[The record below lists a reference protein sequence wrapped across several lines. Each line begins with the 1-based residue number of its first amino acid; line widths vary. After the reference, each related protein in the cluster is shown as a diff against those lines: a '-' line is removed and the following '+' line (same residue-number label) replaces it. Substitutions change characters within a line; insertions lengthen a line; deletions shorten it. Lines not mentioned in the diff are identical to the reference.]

1 MWKFAIPASLALAVG
16 GALAGQVPPPRPPD
30 DPNPPRT
37 SPQDTT
43 TSQPTAAPQA
53 RKAKQV
59 LGSKVSLQGGVSIGT
74 VDDIIFSDAGHV
86 DYLVIIN
93 EGKYVIV
100 PWQAAKFDFEKQ
112 TASVNITQ
120 AQYREVPTFT
130 TQQWPNVYEP
140 TYITRTY
147 RYYNLQPPDRFRPIL
162 DRRDIRRDNRRDG
175 N

>member
-1 MWKFAIPASLALAVG
+1 MWKFVIPASLAFAVG
-16 GALAGQVPPPRPPD
+16 AALAAQVPPPRPPD

-37 SPQDTT
+37 LPQDPT
-43 TSQPTAAPQA
+43 TSQSTAAPQA

-59 LGSKVSLQGGVSIGT
+59 LGSKVSLQGGVNIGT

-86 DYLVIIN
+86 DYLVVLN

-100 PWQAAKFDFEKQ
+100 PWQAAKFDFQKQ

-140 TYITRTY
+140 AYMTRIY
-147 RYYNLQPPDRFRPIL
+147 RYYNIQPPDRYRPIL
-162 DRRDIRRDNRRDG
+162 DRRDIRRDNRRDP
-175 N
+175 

>member
-1 MWKFAIPASLALAVG
+1 MWKFVISASFAFAVG
-16 GALAGQVPPPRPPD
+16 AAFSAEPPPRPPD
-30 DPNPPRT
+30 NPPRIQ
-37 SPQDTT
+37 PQDPTS
-43 TSQPTAAPQA
+43 SQPSSAPQA

-59 LGSKVSLQGGVSIGT
+59 LGSKVSLQGGVNIGT

-86 DYLVIIN
+86 DYLVVLN

-100 PWQAAKFDFEKQ
+100 PWQAAKFDFDKQ

-130 TQQWPNVYEP
+130 VQTWPNVYEP
-140 TYITRTY
+140 AYMTRIY
-147 RYYNLQPPDRFRPIL
+147 RYYNLQPPDRLRPI

-175 N
+175 I

>member
-1 MWKFAIPASLALAVG
+1 MWKFVISVAFAFAVG
-16 GALAGQVPPPRPPD
+16 ADLSAQAPPPRPPD
-30 DPNPPRT
+30 NPPRT
-37 SPQDTT
+37 QPQDPT

-59 LGSKVSLQGGVSIGT
+59 LGSKVSLQGGTDIGT

-86 DYLVIIN
+86 DYLVVLN

-100 PWQAAKFDFEKQ
+100 PWQAAKFDFDKQ

-130 TQQWPNVYEP
+130 VQTWPNVYEP
-140 TYITRTY
+140 AYMTRIY